1 MKYGFIGC
9 GNMGGAV
16 ASALSKACTDILLS
30 SKSDTAARLAE
41 SLGCRWGTAEA
52 AAGCRR
58 VFLAVKPQN
67 MAQVLGALKDIF
79 AEKKPMLITMAAGL
93 PLPAIEEMAGTALP
107 IVRIMPNTPVV
118 VGKGMVQY
126 CCNSLVSEAALADL
140 LEDMRFMGRLDAI
153 EEPLL
158 DAACS
163 VSGCGPAFCYQF
175 LDAMAK
181 AGEKLGL
188 SREKALSYAAATMA
202 GAAEMLLQ
210 TGRDPE
216 ELTKAVCSPGGST
229 VRGVEVL
236 RQQNLSGLVEA
247 CIEASYRRNRE
258 LGRQ

>member
-16 ASALSKACTDILLS
+16 ASALSKATPDILLS
-30 SKSDTAARLAE
+30 SKTGTAERLAE
-41 SLGCRWGTAEA
+41 ALGCKWGSTEE
-52 AAGCRR
+52 AAGCQR

-67 MAQVLGALKDIF
+67 MAQVLQPLQGIF

-93 PLPAIEEMAGTALP
+93 SLSAIEEMAESDLP
-107 IVRIMPNTPVV
+107 VVRIMPNTPVA

-126 CCNSLVSEAALADL
+126 CCNSLVSEKALADL
-140 LEDMRFMGRLDAI
+140 LQDLRFAGSLDAI
-153 EEPLL
+153 DEGLL

-181 AGEKLGL
+181 AGEKIGL

-202 GAAEMLLQ
+202 GAAEMLLK
-210 TGRDPE
+210 TGKDPE

-229 VRGVEVL
+229 IRGVEVL
-236 RQQNLSGLVEA
+236 KDQNLSGLMES

-258 LGRQ
+258 LGKK